1 MDAIK
6 IKNQVYWYMD
16 GTEGGGDYNTDNK
29 VIIIVPK
36 NIKVEIRTK

>member
-16 GTEGGGDYNTDNK
+16 GTEGGDSYDTNK
-29 VIIIVPK
+29 ITIIVPK